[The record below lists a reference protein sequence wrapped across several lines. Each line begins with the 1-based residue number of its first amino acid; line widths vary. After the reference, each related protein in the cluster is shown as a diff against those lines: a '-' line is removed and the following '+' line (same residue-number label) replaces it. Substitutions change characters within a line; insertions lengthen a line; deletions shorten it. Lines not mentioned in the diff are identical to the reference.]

1 MDASLIDPSQIA
13 ALRADYGAEIVSE
26 LAADFVRIGGE
37 TARRLH
43 QAATVRDARLWE
55 EVAHEIKGSARTMGL
70 DRLATLCGEI
80 EAACAAG
87 RLDDAARCTD
97 ELDECFAASVVV
109 LERLV
114 AAG

>member
-1 MDASLIDPSQIA
+1 MDASLIDPSQLA
-13 ALRADYGAEIVSE
+13 TLRADYGAEIVGE

-43 QAATVRDARLWE
+43 QAAAVRDVRLWE
-55 EVAHEIKGSARTMGL
+55 DVAHELKGGARTMGL
-70 DRLATLCGEI
+70 DRLAGLCGEI

-87 RLDDAARCTD
+87 RIDEAARCTG
-97 ELDECFAASVVV
+97 ELDECFAASVAA
-109 LERLV
+109 LERLA